1 VGRTKSSKGISSVKL
16 DPFELIIYRLS
27 PILGGRSEVLETPVI
42 EALSYLDMERSERE
56 REKLDRFNFL
66 YFGANSN
73 VEPKAR
79 KKFFDTIRPKESG
92 GKLLNNPNKRLE
104 WDYSSMDE
112 FRAKK

>member
-1 VGRTKSSKGISSVKL
+1 VGRNKSNKGSAKL

-42 EALSYLDMERSERE
+42 EALSYLDMERGERE
-56 REKLDRFNFL
+56 RSKLDKFNYL

-73 VEPKAR
+73 VDPKAR

-92 GKLLNNPNKRLE
+92 GKLLNNPAKKLE
-104 WDYSSMDE
+104 WDFSGMDE
-112 FRAKK
+112 FRAKE